1 MDEVTFSC
9 KLSHKGKK
17 AKWYMRN
24 NVSIFFMHQ
33 CTIAFRNQKILLT
46 PIVFSTEAI
55 AMLAMTSQ
63 NMSFR
68 ITQNIYNFPLPF
80 QNTILDHLTMR
91 VVGPYC
97 CSSNTVIFFR
107 SCHAYCSFYL
117 FQLSMHRNRRY
128 IGKAIIPLLTF
139 DDIDS
144 IEFYPYI
151 IYQGNPKISHCS

>member
-1 MDEVTFSC
+1 MDKTIKQGSMDEVTFSC

-68 ITQNIYNFPLPF
+68 IT
-80 QNTILDHLTMR
+80 
-91 VVGPYC
+91 
-97 CSSNTVIFFR
+97 
-107 SCHAYCSFYL
+107 
-117 FQLSMHRNRRY
+117 
-128 IGKAIIPLLTF
+128 
-139 DDIDS
+139 
-144 IEFYPYI
+144 
-151 IYQGNPKISHCS
+151 